1 MTPLKNSLVR
11 LFVSTHRQENLWKQE
26 KINNRMFYNLFLV
39 FLFGQL
45 FGPLQIASAPACVH
59 THNWSNTYS
68 TKHSF
73 LIDARP
79 PAVCFPFK
87 PLWLQIGR
95 KCRQEGGKKKEQPKL
110 LCTMGG
116 KQQNPCVVGRSPCRP
131 GPSPVCEYITLIGL

>member
-26 KINNRMFYNLFLV
+26 KINNRMFYNLFLI

-95 KCRQEGGKKKEQPKL
+95 KCRQEGGKKKKSSQNCSVQWVANNKILVLSVAHRVGPVHH
-110 LCTMGG
+110 LC
-116 KQQNPCVVGRSPCRP
+116 V
-131 GPSPVCEYITLIGL
+131 